1 MRYYNTRTG
10 RDEGIIPPIEDDEI
24 EDSEVALETDPGVY
38 KSSTMRRLFDLMGQS
53 VSRIRTLIA
62 DESMTREW
70 GPSISN
76 VEFNS
81 DGVALDPRDIEIV
94 STAYDGLGPRRK
106 FEIYFNVN
114 PSTGYS
120 DNIFA
125 VAFDLTFPTRLTI
138 TDFYA
143 SVSYV
148 LNVFNDQ
155 GDAHVGE
162 SGGGILVA
170 SGNAPYRTVRVSTF
184 FRSWAET
191 PYRKFGVI
199 RGVFHV

>member
-10 RDEGIIPPIEDDEI
+10 RDEGILDEVEDNEV
-24 EDSEVALETDPGVY
+24 EDSEVALEVDTGIF
-38 KSSTMRRLFDLMGQS
+38 KSVTMRRLFDLMGQS
-53 VSRIRTLIA
+53 LDSIRSLIS
-62 DESMTREW
+62 DLSGTREW

-76 VEFNS
+76 VEFNG
-81 DGVALDPRDIEIV
+81 DGIALDPADIEIV
-94 STAYDGLGPRRK
+94 STVYGGSGPRRS

-114 PSTGYS
+114 PSQGYP

-125 VAFDLTFPTRLTI
+125 VAFDLTFPTALRI
-138 TDFYA
+138 EDFYA
-143 SVSYV
+143 NVSYV

-170 SGNAPYRTVRVSTF
+170 SGSAPYRSVRVSTF
-184 FRSWAET
+184 FREYAET